1 MSLAFL
7 SVENVRCIARA
18 ELELHGRQ
26 NLIAGANGSGKTSLL
41 EAIFLLGRGRSF
53 RTRNTERLIR
63 YGTEQLIVFGR
74 TQGEPG
80 RTLGVRAARGAPTVA
95 KVGGAF
101 VASLAELSES
111 FPVQVIDPGVHKL
124 IEDSPLSRRRWLD
137 WAAFHVEQ
145 GFVDAWS
152 RYRRALQQRNA
163 ALRAASEQAAAWE
176 AELSRLGEA
185 LGRSRRNVLERL
197 QPYWQ
202 ATVQHLTGLE
212 VALTY
217 RQGWSRDVPL
227 EEALRTSR
235 ARDYARGTTQSGAH
249 RCDVQLRI
257 DGRPV
262 NHVVSRGQQKLIAA
276 AMILA
281 QLKMLRGE
289 FRAAPTLLLDDPAA
303 ELDADRI
310 AAFIEEVRALECQL
324 VLTSLSEDRG
334 IFGVADRVFHV
345 EQGGVRPL

>member
-1 MSLAFL
+1 MGLAFL

-26 NLIAGANGSGKTSLL
+26 NLIVGANGSGKTSLL

-63 YGTEQLIVFGR
+63 YGTEQLVVFGR
-74 TQGEPG
+74 TQGEAA
-80 RTLGVRAARGAPTVA
+80 RTLGLRATRGGPTVA
-95 KVGGAF
+95 KVGGVF
-101 VASLAELSES
+101 VGSLAELSES

-124 IEDSPLSRRRWLD
+124 IEDGSLSRRRWID
-137 WAAFHVEQ
+137 WAVFHVEH
-145 GFVDAWS
+145 GFVDAWG

-176 AELSRLGEA
+176 GELSRLGEA
-185 LGRSRRNVLERL
+185 LDHSRRGILERL

-202 ATVQHLTGLE
+202 TTVHHLTGQE
-212 VALTY
+212 VALSY
-217 RQGWSRDVPL
+217 RQGWPRDLSLEDALRASRD
-227 EEALRTSR
+227 
-235 ARDYARGTTQSGAH
+235 RDYARGTTQCGAH
-249 RCDVQLRI
+249 RADVQLRI

-262 NHVVSRGQQKLIAA
+262 SHVASRGQHKLIAA
-276 AMILA
+276 AMVLA
-281 QLKMLRGE
+281 QLKMLQGE

-303 ELDADRI
+303 ELDAAHI

-324 VLTSLSEDRG
+324 VLTSLSADRG
-334 IFGVADRVFHV
+334 IFGTPDRAFHV
-345 EQGGVRPL
+345 EQGRVGPL